1 MVLGWGGHRPAPE
14 GRPCAWSAHE
24 PLPNYYDWRF
34 AMDITILGEF
44 INQYGFPIVC
54 CGVLF
59 YLNYKQQQRHK
70 EESDKWTEALNNNT
84 KVMERLVERLER

>member
-1 MVLGWGGHRPAPE
+1 
-14 GRPCAWSAHE
+14 
-24 PLPNYYDWRF
+24 
-34 AMDITILGEF
+34 MDIAMIGEF

-84 KVMERLVERLER
+84 KVMERLVERLEQ